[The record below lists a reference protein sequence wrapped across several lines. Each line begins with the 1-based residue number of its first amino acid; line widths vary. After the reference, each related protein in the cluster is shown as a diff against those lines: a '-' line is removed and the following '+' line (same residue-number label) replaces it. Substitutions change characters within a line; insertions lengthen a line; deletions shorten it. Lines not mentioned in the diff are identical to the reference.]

1 MNGLLAD
8 KVALVTGAA
17 SGIGRATA
25 RLFAQ
30 QGAKVVVADVNTDD
44 GEQVAQSI
52 RGDGGDAIFVRADV
66 GLMND
71 VQAVVDATV
80 LHYGRLD
87 VLHSNAGFT
96 PQGDALETSEADWD
110 RTLAVCLKA
119 TYMLAHCAIPTMR
132 AGGGGSIVITGSVHS
147 IRGYARATAYQASKG
162 GLLALTRSLAVD
174 LAPAIRVNAIL
185 PGAVLTGKPGSHTP
199 ESIDLMARMCA
210 LKRVGEPEDIA
221 QVALFLA
228 SSMSAYM
235 TGESIVVDGGLTSII
250 QLPPGH

>member
-1 MNGLLAD
+1 MNGLLAG
-8 KVALVTGAA
+8 KIALVTGAA

-30 QGAKVVVADVNTDD
+30 QGAKVVLADVNTTD
-44 GEQVAQSI
+44 GEQTAQSI
-52 RGDGGDAIFVRADV
+52 RGNACDAIFVRADV
-66 GLMND
+66 GLMDD
-71 VQAVVDATV
+71 VRALVYATV
-80 LHYGRLD
+80 AHFGGLD

-96 PQGDALETSEADWD
+96 PRGDAIETSEADWD
-110 RTLAVCLKA
+110 RTIAVCLKA

-147 IRGYARATAYQASKG
+147 IRGYARYTAYQASKG

-174 LAPAIRVNAIL
+174 FAPDIRVNAIL
-185 PGAVLTGKPGSHTP
+185 PGAVLTGQPGSQTP
-199 ESIDLMARMCA
+199 DQIERTAQMCV
-210 LKRVGEPEDIA
+210 LKRIGQPEDIA

-228 SSMSAYM
+228 SDMSAYI

-250 QLPPGH
+250 QLPPGL